1 MGLFDG
7 LSGMIENAISSHA
20 GGLSGLMSEAL
31 TNFGGLD
38 GIVAKLN
45 DAGLGTKVNSW
56 LGKGDNVPL
65 SADEISSV
73 LGSAQLQEIAGEQIN
88 DRSISRLPV
97 QRGIVGSRARRID
110 DDECEPLA
118 LDFVQMLRLLDIEAR
133 CRRGKGSGQAKQ

>member
-1 MGLFDG
+1 MSLFDG
-7 LSGMIENAISSHA
+7 LSGMIENAISSHS

-38 GIVAKLN
+38 GIVSQLN

-73 LGSAQLQEIAGEQIN
+73 LGSTQLQEIAAKLGVPMDQISN
-88 DRSISRLPV
+88 LLATHLPGAV
-97 QRGIVGSRARRID
+97 DHASPDGVLVN
-110 DDECEPLA
+110 PN
-118 LDFVQMLRLLDIEAR
+118 
-133 CRRGKGSGQAKQ
+133 